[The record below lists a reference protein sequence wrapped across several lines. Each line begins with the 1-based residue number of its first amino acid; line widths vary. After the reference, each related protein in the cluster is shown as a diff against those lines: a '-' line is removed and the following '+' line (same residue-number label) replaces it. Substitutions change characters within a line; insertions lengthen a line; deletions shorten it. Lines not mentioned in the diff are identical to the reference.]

1 MTAKDIDIF
10 RQIAHVRIH
19 VERVIERLKKLKVLN
34 IAIPIGRVDLRDNII
49 FSIFWIIKLSTY
61 VVNK

>member
-1 MTAKDIDIF
+1 MTAKDIDIY

-34 IAIPIGRVDLRDNII
+34 VAIPIDRVDLRDNII
-49 FSIFWIIKLSTY
+49 FSIFWIVKLNTY
-61 VVNK
+61 VVYK